1 MPSWL
6 GIAPTFFMKE
16 TICPEGVPQPA
27 SRCLLS
33 DHLSRLR
40 CVPCER
46 LALSLAVITIPAQI
60 HRVRRRRVTLF
71 HHDVGE
77 ARSVSGLCMARRP
90 NSPAGRG
97 FGGTGLSLR
106 DMLAREMECVDELG
120 KEEDQTTTRA
130 NET

>member
-1 MPSWL
+1 
-6 GIAPTFFMKE
+6 MKE
-16 TICPEGVPQPA
+16 TICPEGGPQPA
-27 SRCLLS
+27 SRGLLS

-40 CVPCER
+40 CVPCQR

-60 HRVRRRRVTLF
+60 HRVWRVTFF

-90 NSPAGRG
+90 NTPAGLG

-106 DMLAREMECVDELG
+106 DAGRRNGMCG
-120 KEEDQTTTRA
+120 
-130 NET
+130 